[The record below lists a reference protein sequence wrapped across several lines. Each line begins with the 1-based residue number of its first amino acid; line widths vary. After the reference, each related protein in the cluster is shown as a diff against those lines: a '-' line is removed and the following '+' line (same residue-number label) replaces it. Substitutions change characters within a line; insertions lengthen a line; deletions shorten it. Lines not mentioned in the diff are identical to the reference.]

1 MEIQKEELDLFPTP
15 VSLYDLSYLDMDV
28 ITEVIENTP
37 KEEFYLV
44 DGGKTDFNVDCY
56 ILNDPNL
63 INLRTSIE
71 DCLDDYSIRLGV
83 DNIVIQN
90 SWSSITEVGGR
101 LELHRHEGCVVSGVF
116 YPKLNEPISPLIV
129 KSPISQN
136 QMFEIYNPESN
147 VQNRHHYNTI
157 VPQSGMLVLFPS
169 WLEHKTDV
177 EVGRRNIISFNGIYD
192 WVANRFNK

>member
-15 VSLYDLSYLDMDV
+15 VSLYDLSHLDMDV

-71 DCLDDYSIRLGV
+71 DCLNDYSIRLGV

>member
-28 ITEVIENTP
+28 INEVIENTE

-56 ILNDPNL
+56 ILDNPNL
-63 INLRTSIE
+63 IGLRTSIE
-71 DCLDDYSIRLGV
+71 DCLNDYSIRLGV
-83 DNIVIQN
+83 DNIIIQN

-101 LELHRHEGCVVSGVF
+101 LELHRHEGCVISGVF
-116 YPKLNEPISPLIV
+116 YPKFNEPISPLIV

>member
-1 MEIQKEELDLFPTP
+1 MLCVPSAGGIRAP
-15 VSLYDLSYLDMDV
+15 SNNLSYLDMDV

-56 ILNDPNL
+56 ILDDPNL

>member
-71 DCLDDYSIRLGV
+71 DCLNDYSIRLGV

-101 LELHRHEGCVVSGVF
+101 LELHRHEGCVVSGVI

>member
-15 VSLYDLSYLDMDV
+15 VSLYDLSHLDMDV

-56 ILNDPNL
+56 ILDDPNL

-71 DCLDDYSIRLGV
+71 DCLNDYSIRLGV

-116 YPKLNEPISPLIV
+116 YPKFNELISPLIV

>member
-15 VSLYDLSYLDMDV
+15 VSLYDLSHLDIDV

-56 ILNDPNL
+56 ILDDPNL

>member
-56 ILNDPNL
+56 ILDDPNL

-71 DCLDDYSIRLGV
+71 DCLNDYSIRLGV

-177 EVGRRNIISFNGIYD
+177 EVCRRNIISFNGIYD

>member
-71 DCLDDYSIRLGV
+71 DCLNDYSIRLGV

-116 YPKLNEPISPLIV
+116 YPKFNELISPLIV